1 MSSWVSEN
9 LSQGIHIYSGGEGS
23 TVVLVPGWPETA
35 EAYNELFPLLAQDH
49 SILSV
54 DPPGLGDSAPSEI
67 GYDTGAIGRT
77 LEESLRSRAKES
89 FHLVGHDVGAWI
101 AYAWAAQFPNRV
113 AVLLTGTSSKQTAS
127 AGSVSPVSGTV
138 TSSLCQRM
146 QPTRRRTI
154 SLQRRPANSQVMTS
168 ALVISI
174 G

>member
-67 GYDTGAIGRT
+67 GYDTGAISRT
-77 LEESLRSRAKES
+77 LEQGLSSRAKES

-113 AVLLTGTSSKQTAS
+113 RSLTLIDAAIPGLAPPRAFPLPFEVNKKLWQW
-127 AGSVSPVSGTV
+127 PH
-138 TSSLCQRM
+138 
-146 QPTRRRTI
+146 
-154 SLQRRPANSQVMTS
+154 
-168 ALVISI
+168 
-174 G
+174 